1 MATSKRASP
10 LLAAGNEEEWSR
22 INQEEANEDAE
33 FASALTIPERLEL
46 GQKLCDHA
54 FEFMNAVRASG
65 HGPRRDPRA

>member
-1 MATSKRASP
+1 MATSKRAGP

-22 INQEEANEDAE
+22 INQEEACQDAE
-33 FASALTIPERLEL
+33 FVSTLTVAERLEL

-65 HGPRRDPRA
+65 HGPSRDPRA